1 MEKMNAIMLIKTARE
16 KLKGRDTFRMAAIHT
31 GVAAAVSLV
40 ILVLQMVLSKGIGNT
55 GGLSGM
61 GIRSLLETGQMVL
74 QWANTLLMPFWNL
87 GFLYVALLW
96 AREKAAEPADLLAGF
111 RRIGPYLGL
120 MLNRALLIFIVMI
133 VCVNVCSMA
142 FMLTPAASGIME
154 LAGSY
159 SSTEELYDYLYS
171 LDTAQLMELFRS
183 MLPMAVLC
191 VLLGAVLLVLL
202 LYRFRMAEFVILD
215 EPRAR
220 GLSAM
225 LLSAAMLRRRCW
237 QLFKLDLRFWWYYG
251 LKLLCMVLLYAD
263 LLLEAM
269 GVALPVSGDA
279 AYLLTY
285 GLYLIGFFAV
295 EVSFGPRVET
305 AYACAFEKLKE
316 LGAVQKIIPT
326 PKPQDMPWDAE

>member
-1 MEKMNAIMLIKTARE
+1 MEKLNAIFLIKTARE
-16 KLKGRDTFRMAAIHT
+16 KLKGKDAFRMAAIHT

-40 ILVLQMVLSKGIGNT
+40 ILVLQLVLSKGIGNT

-61 GIRSLLETGQMVL
+61 GTRSLLETGQMVL

-96 AREKAAEPADLLAGF
+96 AREKSAEPADLLTGF

-133 VCVNVCSMA
+133 ICVNVCSMV
-142 FMLTPAASGIME
+142 FMLTPATSGIME
-154 LAGSY
+154 LASTY

-171 LDTAQLMELFRS
+171 LDAAQLTELFQS

-191 VLLGAVLLVLL
+191 LALGAVLLVLL
-202 LYRFRMAEFVILD
+202 MYRFRMAEFVILD

-225 LLSAAMLRRRCW
+225 LLSAAMMRRRCW
-237 QLFKLDLRFWWYYG
+237 QVFRLDLRFWWYYG
-251 LKLLCMVLLYAD
+251 LKLMCTVLLYAD
-263 LLLEAM
+263 VLLGAM

-295 EVSFGPRVET
+295 EVSFRPRVET

-316 LGAVQKIIPT
+316 LGPAQKSMPV
-326 PKPQDMPWDAE
+326 PKPQDMPWDEE